1 MDANVSTMTMPKT
14 MPVQNLCRYISFKS
28 IQFENF
34 SKQTQVSENRDAI
47 LKWISPQDYVIITL
61 SLLLPPIRSIK

>member
-28 IQFENF
+28 YCFCN
-34 SKQTQVSENRDAI
+34 VYPMALDRAI
-47 LKWISPQDYVIITL
+47 G
-61 SLLLPPIRSIK
+61 

>member
-28 IQFENF
+28 FTDRFHDLDKKLSKSIVKIAPDINKYLRNALTIQ
-34 SKQTQVSENRDAI
+34 TI
-47 LKWISPQDYVIITL
+47 QDIA
-61 SLLLPPIRSIK
+61 KF